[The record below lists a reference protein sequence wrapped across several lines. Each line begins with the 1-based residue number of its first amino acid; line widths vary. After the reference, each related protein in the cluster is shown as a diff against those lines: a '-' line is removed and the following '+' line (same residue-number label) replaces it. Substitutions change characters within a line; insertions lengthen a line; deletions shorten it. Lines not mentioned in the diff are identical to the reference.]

1 MSTHAKT
8 PPIPPIVAA
17 DDRPVG
23 SRVSEMADGMI
34 GSAILKVAGEI
45 RALLAEGRGV
55 CNLTVGDFSPAEFP
69 VPAGLARRVQDA
81 LRAGET
87 NYPPSNGLP
96 ALRESVAR
104 FYREWLG
111 LDYPAEAVLI
121 LAGARPA
128 IYATFRVLVD
138 PGDRVVFGVPSWNN
152 GYYCQLTGALPVPIA
167 CDASTNFL
175 PTRRI
180 LERAVRGARLLSLN
194 SPLNPTGTAFDA
206 DALAGIC
213 DLVLE
218 ENDRRAPSE
227 RPLFLLYD
235 QIYWMLT
242 YGETRHVN
250 PISLRPEIAPYTILV
265 DGISKA
271 FAATGLRVGW
281 LVGPTDLVAR
291 MSDFNGHVGAWAP
304 RPEQVATADFLAA
317 RDEIVAYHDAMKGG
331 VQARLD
337 ALYHGLV
344 RLRDQGLPVDAIPPA
359 GAIYL
364 SARFA
369 LNGRRTPDGRTL
381 VTNEDVRSYLLHEAG
396 FAVVPFQAF
405 GVEED
410 SGWFRLSVGACS
422 VPEIEAVLPRV
433 EAAVRATTV

>member
-8 PPIPPIVAA
+8 SPLPPIVAA

-34 GSAILKVAGEI
+34 GSAILKVAAEI
-45 RALLAEGRGV
+45 RALAAEGRGI

-69 VPAGLARRVQDA
+69 IPVGLGRRVQDA

-96 ALRESVAR
+96 VLRESVAA

-111 LDYPAEAVLI
+111 LDFPLESVLI
-121 LAGARPA
+121 MAGARPA
-128 IYATFRVLVD
+128 IYSAFRVLVD

-152 GYYCQLTGALPVPIA
+152 GYYCQLVGALPIPVS
-167 CDASTNFL
+167 CDASTSFL
-175 PTRRI
+175 PTRRM

-206 DALAGIC
+206 DTLAAIC

-218 ENDRRAPSE
+218 ENARRSPSE
-227 RPLFLLYD
+227 RPLFFLYD

-242 YGETRHVN
+242 FGGTHHVN
-250 PISLRPEIAPYTILV
+250 PISLRPEIAPYTVLV

-281 LVGPTDLVAR
+281 LLGPADLVAR

-304 RPEQVATADFLAA
+304 RPEQAATAAFLRA
-317 RDEIVAYHDAMKGG
+317 RDEIETYHDTMKGG

-337 ALYHGLV
+337 ALYHGLT
-344 RLRDQGLPVDAIPPA
+344 RLRDQGLPVDATAPA

-381 VTNEDVRSYLLHEAG
+381 LTNEDVRSYLLREAG

-422 VPEIEAVLPRV
+422 VPEIEAVLPCI
-433 EAAVRATTV
+433 EAAIRATTA